1 MAVSTGNCPEMDRF
15 HTRQISAPPLW
26 IAETVVFLE
35 ALASGGK
42 FRPWLRWI
50 SRRLIMM
57 DHGKFQKIVFP
68 AMRFFLFWRILAFHW
83 IPIECK
89 GTTVSYL
96 FVVARW
102 FAPKGTKCNSPAQ
115 KSILVKSWVS
125 AFWSNFT
132 HVKSPHPPSEF
143 QKQSSFW
150 NLWQSEKIPDHG
162 CDGFLDI

>member
-1 MAVSTGNCPEMDRF
+1 MSRNGPVS
-15 HTRQISAPPLW
+15 HTSDFRTPPLNYRNSG
-26 IAETVVFLE
+26 VFGSFGIRRKISTMVAMDFSTFNYDGSRE
-35 ALASGGK
+35 VPKKSVPRYAL
-42 FRPWLRWI
+42 FR
-50 SRRLIMM
+50 
-57 DHGKFQKIVFP
+57 
-68 AMRFFLFWRILAFHW
+68 FWRILAFHW

-102 FAPKGTKCNSPAQ
+102 FSPKGTKCKSPAQ
-115 KSILVKSWVS
+115 KSLLVKSWVS

-143 QKQSSFW
+143 QKQCSFW
-150 NLWQSEKIPDHG
+150 DLWHSEEIFDHG